1 MKKKIIYLIL
11 MLICITGCNKNDSIS
26 DIVFSKL
33 DDCNNKPQLLM
44 EKEDINIYTYCIDD
58 VMITVNKKQINLKE
72 YINSNE
78 NSIEKIIEILNK
90 YDVAYD
96 GGTTIYKGNNITLI
110 RCNTLDGNKD
120 IYIGDSSMKHKE
132 NFCKENNSTF
142 VKTYI
147 IQNIE
152 EYTEQQY
159 ENGIPVTYAISY
171 QVKLKD
177 FEGKEHVVIINN
189 IWDKLEKGKTY
200 EFEFMFYDYLTDI
213 KDDTQYIFKNS
224 NIIEIRET
232 NKNIDEQINEKI
244 YVTY

>member
-1 MKKKIIYLIL
+1 MKKIICLIL
-11 MLICITGCNKNDSIS
+11 MLISVTGCTKNDSIANITFNNIS
-26 DIVFSKL
+26 
-33 DDCNNKPQLLM
+33 DCNNKPQLLM
-44 EKEDINIYTYCIDD
+44 AKEDINIYTYCISD

-120 IYIGDSSMKHKE
+120 IYIGDSSMKYKE
-132 NFCKENNSTF
+132 NFCKKNNSTF
-142 VKTYI
+142 VKTYT

-159 ENGIPVTYAISY
+159 ENGILVTYAISY

-213 KDDTQYIFKNS
+213 KDDIQYIFKNS